1 MLVLT
6 RKSGEAVRIG
16 EDITVT
22 VVEVREGQVRLG
34 INAPQGIRIYREEV
48 YERIVKDNLVSSS
61 ISIAEFSKIREA
73 VKGEDKI

>member
-6 RKSGEAVRIG
+6 RKSGEGVRIG
-16 EDITVT
+16 DEVTVT

-48 YERIVKDNLVSSS
+48 YERIVKDNMVSSS
-61 ISIAEFSKIREA
+61 ISIDEFAKIREA

>member
-61 ISIAEFSKIREA
+61 ISIDEFSKIREA

>member
-6 RKSGEAVRIG
+6 RKSGEGVRIG
-16 EDITVT
+16 DEVTVT

-48 YERIVKDNLVSSS
+48 YERIVKDNMVSSS
-61 ISIAEFSKIREA
+61 ISIDEFSKIKEA

>member
-6 RKSGEAVRIG
+6 RKSGEAIRIG
-16 EDITVT
+16 EDITVS
-22 VVEVREGQVRLG
+22 VVEVREGHVRLG

-48 YERIVKDNLVSSS
+48 YERIVKDNMVSSS
-61 ISIAEFSKIREA
+61 ISIDEFSKIKEA